1 MAVSGRIEV
10 GWGSLLGRSNH
21 TATVGAAPVTQNEP
35 GILAVIHA
43 AVWQL
48 SSGNH
53 RIAVRAGSPPRRSWL
68 FPDHTPWGSEPLAL
82 DPLALQLAGAAN
94 GLGSLAGAALRR
106 LLIVP
111 PQLHLAEN
119 PLPLH
124 LLLERLQRLV
134 DIVVT
139 NENLH
144 LAACSFLRWHPRRSG
159 THDSIPLAMAAAGG
173 SRITRVCGLANVA

>member
-1 MAVSGRIEV
+1 M
-10 GWGSLLGRSNH
+10 L
-21 TATVGAAPVTQNEP
+21 
-35 GILAVIHA
+35 LAVQPGTGA
-43 AVWQL
+43 R
-48 SSGNH
+48 SG
-53 RIAVRAGSPPRRSWL
+53 
-68 FPDHTPWGSEPLAL
+68 GSEPLAL

-94 GLGSLAGAALRR
+94 GLGGLAGAALGR

-144 LAACSFLRWHPRRSG
+144 LAACSFLRWHPRQSG
-159 THDSIPLAMAAAGG
+159 TRYSI
-173 SRITRVCGLANVA
+173 